1 MTTATPFRRQN
12 ALEVRDTCL
21 CFAAQRAAR
30 ELARRFD
37 RAFADLG
44 ITNGQFSMMTAM
56 GGMGQPKLGDLAR
69 FMGMDHATVTAAVR
83 KLERDGLVT
92 VREDGKDRRAR
103 RVSLTNEGV
112 ITVERA
118 VLVWRVEHLKMEL
131 EMTETDVPELRA
143 QLMQFG
149 PPLPAPAAAA

>member
-1 MTTATPFRRQN
+1 MPAATPFRQQN

-56 GGMGQPKLGDLAR
+56 GGMGGPRLGDLAR

-83 KLERDGLVT
+83 KLEKNGLVT
-92 VREDGKDRRAR
+92 IREDGKDRRAR
-103 RVSLTNEGV
+103 RVSLTNDGIV
-112 ITVERA
+112 TVERA

-131 EMTETDVPELRA
+131 EMAETDVPDLRA
-143 QLMQFG
+143 TLMQFG
-149 PPLPAPAAAA
+149 PPLPTPAAAA

>member
-1 MTTATPFRRQN
+1 MPATIPFQRSI

-44 ITNGQFSMMTAM
+44 ITNGQFSMMTTM
-56 GGMGQPKLGDLAR
+56 GGMGRPKLGELAR

-83 KLERDGLVT
+83 KLERNGLVT
-92 VREDGKDRRAR
+92 VTQDGKDRRAR
-103 RVSLTNEGV
+103 RVSLTDEG
-112 ITVERA
+112 ILTVERA
-118 VLVWRVEHLKMEL
+118 VLVWRIEHMKMTL
-131 EMTETDVPELRA
+131 EFGDDTVPEVRA
-143 QLMQFG
+143 QLMKFG
-149 PPLPAPAAAA
+149 PPLAKPAEAA

>member
-1 MTTATPFRRQN
+1 MAETIPFQRSI
-12 ALEVRDTCL
+12 AVEVRDTCV

-56 GGMGQPKLGDLAR
+56 GGMGRPKLGDLAR

-83 KLERDGLVT
+83 KLEKRGLVT
-92 VREDGKDRRAR
+92 VSEDGKDRRAR
-103 RVSLTNEGV
+103 RVSLTDEGV
-112 ITVERA
+112 VTVERA
-118 VLVWRVEHLKMEL
+118 VLVWRIEHLKITL
-131 EMTETDVPELRA
+131 EMGEDVVPEIRTR
-143 QLMQFG
+143 LMQFG
-149 PPLPAPAAAA
+149 PPLRKPAAA

>member
-1 MTTATPFRRQN
+1 MSKAISFRSQT

-56 GGMGQPKLGDLAR
+56 GGMGGPRLGELAR

-83 KLERDGLVT
+83 KLEKNGLVT
-92 VREDGKDRRAR
+92 VIEDGNDRRAR
-103 RVSLTNEGV
+103 RVSLTTDG
-112 ITVERA
+112 ILTVERA
-118 VLVWRVEHLKMEL
+118 LLVWRIEHLKVSL
-131 EMTETDVPELRA
+131 EFGEETVPELRA
-143 QLMQFG
+143 QLLRFG
-149 PPLPAPAAAA
+149 PPLQKPAEAA